1 MSNKKNSTLWVG
13 VLPPILIIL
22 VTGSLS
28 LAILDKENRPAY
40 FDIAKVAVGYAFGSM
55 RLQGNS
61 NDTEKSDNSN

>member
-1 MSNKKNSTLWVG
+1 MSNKKNSTLWGG

-40 FDIAKVAVGYAFGSM
+40 FDIAKVTQFT
-55 RLQGNS
+55 L
-61 NDTEKSDNSN
+61 